1 MSSYLNPR
9 GPEFP
14 PPRPWEFLAP
24 AIDWLA
30 GCREKYLAFGSGV
43 TAAGRD
49 LAELLNDGS
58 FYTAHLVNIVASAHG
73 LPPDLVR
80 REMLVMVSDG
90 RACLVED
97 GQIWSAASVA
107 DKWPSL
113 RDRAWQL
120 LSDAHTPVITTFQEI
135 SERLGCT
142 EASAQTVV
150 WTLCEQDYDGVIYQ
164 RYAQHFITGQAP
176 QAAA

>member
-1 MSSYLNPR
+1 
-9 GPEFP
+9 
-14 PPRPWEFLAP
+14 
-24 AIDWLA
+24 
-30 GCREKYLAFGSGV
+30 
-43 TAAGRD
+43 
-49 LAELLNDGS
+49 
-58 FYTAHLVNIVASAHG
+58 
-73 LPPDLVR
+73 
-80 REMLVMVSDG
+80 MVSDG